1 MSPSLNSLF
10 QRRTNGTSSMVHV
23 IVMSAILRTFLMF
36 VNVSQMFLMFFLP
49 TIGSTSCTSI
59 AKFIYHIM
67 SWPPCRNYKSTF
79 IWSDVIDDDV
89 ILPLPGSG
97 EYVIRASELI
107 DIFASK
113 FSSTVE

>member
-1 MSPSLNSLF
+1 MSPCLNSLF
-10 QRRTNGTSSMVHV
+10 QRRTNVTSLMAHV
-23 IVMSAILRTFLMF
+23 IAMSAISRTFLMF
-36 VNVSQMFLMFFLP
+36 VNVSRMFLMFLFP
-49 TIGSTSCTSI
+49 TIGLTSCTSV
-59 AKFIYHIM
+59 AKIIYHIM

-113 FSSTVE
+113 FSSTAE